1 MRRDKKTQDRSHG
14 AAVAILFGGCAVY
27 HVVGVLF
34 FLCKTI
40 CRIIGGMDNS
50 LLRLEGEYSSIAEN
64 FWDVYLPVF
73 EQDDGVA
80 L

>member
-1 MRRDKKTQDRSHG
+1 
-14 AAVAILFGGCAVY
+14 
-27 HVVGVLF
+27 
-34 FLCKTI
+34 
-40 CRIIGGMDNS
+40 MDNS

-80 L
+80 LKHYFMTDEPVTPYETFELKTVN